1 MYVRHLLHFNTQ
13 AGVAPH
19 AGRLI
24 IIVTNQFYHQNVYTM
39 AQSQKKPIIELDKPN
54 GKPIAYWE
62 SSLKAAKHYN
72 INQVNI
78 SYNITGRQKQAK
90 GHYFRFATPKEIDE
104 YNKAMARIAEAT
116 KDADPVPVAVNKT
129 EQLPPAE
136 VIPEAVVPSEN
147 KENTLSPF
155 ELLLQN
161 SKKKFNGNSN

>member
-1 MYVRHLLHFNTQ
+1 
-13 AGVAPH
+13 
-19 AGRLI
+19 
-24 IIVTNQFYHQNVYTM
+24 M
-39 AQSQKKPIIELDKPN
+39 AKSQKKPIIELDKPN

-62 SSLKAAKHYN
+62 SSQKAANHYN

-104 YNKAMARIAEAT
+104 YNKAMARIAAAT
-116 KDADPVPVAVNKT
+116 KADDPAPVVNKI

-136 VIPEAVVPSEN
+136 VIPEAVQPTEE

-155 ELLLQN
+155 ELLLQK
-161 SKKKFNGNSN
+161 SKKKFNDNSN